1 VIQAFLLL
9 YAQQLLGIVTLA
21 TVGDYHSRIVG
32 RNQFR
37 DNDQW
42 NRPIILQ
49 NIPQAA
55 IDGSYYDERALRN
68 ERHKLILRKYEQR
81 PELRPGELY
90 DLQQDPK
97 ESRNLY
103 ASESHRETVRQMAR
117 SLQAWG
123 KERRDSL
130 SVELGAWAADSS
142 TSAR

>member
-1 VIQAFLLL
+1 MPPGTSSSIQ
-9 YAQQLLGIVTLA
+9 
-21 TVGDYHSRIVG
+21 G
-32 RNQFR
+32 RSLIA

-68 ERHKLILRKYEQR
+68 ERYKLILRKFEQR

-103 ASESHRETVRQMAR
+103 ASESRRETVRQMAR
-117 SLQAWG
+117 LLQAWG
-123 KERRDSL
+123 KERRDPL

-142 TSAR
+142 NSAR